1 MVCADIELDVYRNQ
15 DRVLAALRGRLTLA
29 SVAEMRERLLQL
41 VEPTVTQMYLGL
53 GALEYLDSSG
63 LGMLIAIKMSATRT
77 CTSLA
82 FLAPPPRV
90 MDVLRIS
97 KLDGILEIIGGA
109 EADAIN
115 ESLRKAEYLVSS
127 DRREA
132 TSEAGWATVGDD
144 SGRGAGPVA
153 ARAESVVAGA
163 GREERARRAGFEA
176 MEYLRQGDTARA
188 IATLERALEADPDNL
203 MLLNNLGVI
212 LEKRPEW
219 YERGLNLWRR
229 ALRLSQ
235 GLGDEKN
242 QSRAERHIAALE
254 KLMPT

>member
-132 TSEAGWATVGDD
+132 TSEAG
-144 SGRGAGPVA
+144 
-153 ARAESVVAGA
+153 
-163 GREERARRAGFEA
+163 
-176 MEYLRQGDTARA
+176 
-188 IATLERALEADPDNL
+188 
-203 MLLNNLGVI
+203 
-212 LEKRPEW
+212 
-219 YERGLNLWRR
+219 
-229 ALRLSQ
+229 
-235 GLGDEKN
+235 
-242 QSRAERHIAALE
+242 
-254 KLMPT
+254 